1 MRELNTVDIGQ
12 QPHYSSASGY
22 LEFGL
27 PITPSVGEG
36 YNLFFIP
43 QRTTFIVSANIEF
56 PPLDI
61 VNETVPTIFGARPA
75 FPRIS
80 YRNLVA
86 VEVYLAR
93 YREIEDFIEAAGPA
107 LVKCFDDSIEIVLE
121 VLTYPDET
129 VHEELVGWIQSTDDV
144 SEGLAKLGRFED
156 EWFLDHMA
164 EIGHKFN
171 FNIETK

>member
-1 MRELNTVDIGQ
+1 MSRSN
-12 QPHYSSASGY
+12 
-22 LEFGL
+22 
-27 PITPSVGEG
+27 
-36 YNLFFIP
+36 
-43 QRTTFIVSANIEF
+43 
-56 PPLDI
+56 
-61 VNETVPTIFGARPA
+61 
-75 FPRIS
+75 
-80 YRNLVA
+80 
-86 VEVYLAR
+86 
-93 YREIEDFIEAAGPA
+93 
-107 LVKCFDDSIEIVLE
+107 SIEIVLE